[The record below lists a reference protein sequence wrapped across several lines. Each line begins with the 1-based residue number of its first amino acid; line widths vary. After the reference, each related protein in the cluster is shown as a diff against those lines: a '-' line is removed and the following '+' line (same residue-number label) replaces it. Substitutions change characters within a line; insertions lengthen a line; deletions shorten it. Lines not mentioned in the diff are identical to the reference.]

1 MLLHTP
7 PASNPH
13 TAHTPAWG
21 LTQTRGCID
30 NPDACPLCY
39 SRVLPQSASKL
50 AASSLPEGAFSRP
63 LQQVGA
69 SSKARTSSSNP
80 WLPPG
85 GRSPADNR
93 CRPQATEGERG
104 RCCYDQPH
112 RIRPLPP
119 PATSNPHTARTHAW
133 GLTQTRR
140 CVGDTDTC
148 PLCYSRV
155 LPQSASKL
163 AASSLPEGAFP
174 RPLQQVGASNR
185 MGTSSGNPWLPPGG
199 SCRPQATEGACASSC
214 CGLLHRIR
222 PRSPPAT
229 SNPHTAHTPAWGLTQ
244 TRRCVDDTDM
254 LH

>member
-7 PASNPH
+7 PAFNPH
-13 TAHTPAWG
+13 TARTHAWG
-21 LTQTRGCID
+21 LTQTRRCVGD
-30 NPDACPLCY
+30 TDAYPLCY

-80 WLPPG
+80 WLSPG
-85 GRSPADNR
+85 GS
-93 CRPQATEGERG
+93 CRPQATEGECG
-104 RCCYDQPH
+104 RCCCGLLH
-112 RIRPLPP
+112 RIRSRSP
-119 PATSNPHTARTHAW
+119 PATSNPHTAHTHAW
-133 GLTQTRR
+133 GHSQTHG
-140 CVGDTDTC
+140 CVDDTDAC

-174 RPLQQVGASNR
+174 RPLQQVGASSR

-199 SCRPQATEGACASSC
+199 SCRPQATEGECGSSCAS
-214 CGLLHRIR
+214 LLHGVRWR
-222 PRSPPAT
+222 LLPAT
-229 SNPHTAHTPAWGLTQ
+229 SNPHTAHTLAGDPPQIHASPPPRSSRPG
-244 TRRCVDDTDM
+244 
-254 LH
+254 